1 MSVAY
6 NSKVLCYPM
15 ETFSS
20 LYLLD
25 AVKVTLMCQEHKVAV
40 EGSDKICFSK
50 ATFQPN
56 DKVFIMF
63 MLERIIIFYII
74 VLSLSAQV
82 ERHCTNLRGSG
93 QGGLGVNL
101 RT

>member
-56 DKVFIMF
+56 DKVFLMC
-63 MLERIIIFYII
+63 MLERIIIFITSTL
-74 VLSLSAQV
+74 VL
-82 ERHCTNLRGSG
+82 
-93 QGGLGVNL
+93 
-101 RT
+101 